1 MTRGT
6 TVVIIDDHALVRE
19 GIRMLLESEPGLD
32 VVGEAGSPGEAFAI
46 VERTDPRVAL
56 VDLTL
61 GDAEGIALIRGLGV
75 RYPRTLTIA
84 LTMHRDGETVR
95 EALLAG
101 ASGYLVKGA
110 SRTELVAAIHAV
122 ARGEQYVHSSVAGI
136 VVGDSLQWLRHG
148 QRLSP
153 REREV
158 LRLIADGR
166 TATDV
171 GSVLGISAHTVR
183 RHVANLTA
191 KLGVGGRAGLTR
203 YAVEH
208 GLMRSS
214 G

>member
-1 MTRGT
+1 MTPT
-6 TVVIIDDHALVRE
+6 TVAIIDDHALVRD
-19 GIRMLLESEPGLD
+19 GIRVLLELEQDLQ
-32 VVGEAGSPGEAFAI
+32 VVGEASNPSEAFAI
-46 VERTDPRVAL
+46 VERTEPRVAL

-61 GDAEGIALIRGLGV
+61 GEAEGIALIRGLGV
-75 RYPRTLTIA
+75 RYPGTLTIA

-110 SRTELVAAIHAV
+110 SRAELVAAIRAV
-122 ARGEQYVHSSVAGI
+122 ARGERYVHSSIAGI

-158 LRLIADGR
+158 LRLVADGR
-166 TATDV
+166 TAADV
-171 GSVLGISAHTVR
+171 GRVLGISAHTVR
-183 RHVANLTA
+183 RHVSNLTL
-191 KLGVGGRAGLTR
+191 KLGVRGRAGLTR

-208 GLMRSS
+208 GVMRSL
-214 G
+214 

>member
-1 MTRGT
+1 VTPL
-6 TVVIIDDHALVRE
+6 TVVIVDDHGLVRE
-19 GIRMLLESEPGLD
+19 GLRLLLELEPD
-32 VVGEAGSPGEAFAI
+32 IVVVGEAGTPEEAFE
-46 VERTDPRVAL
+46 VVQRTDPRVAL

-61 GDAEGIALIRGLGV
+61 GDSEGIALIRGLGV
-75 RYPRTLTIA
+75 RYPTTKTVA
-84 LTMHRDGETVR
+84 VTMHRDGETVR

-110 SRTELVAAIHAV
+110 SRGELVAAIHAV
-122 ARGEQYVHSSVAGI
+122 SRGDRYVHSSIAGI

-148 QRLSP
+148 QHLSP

-158 LRLIADGR
+158 LRLVADGR
-166 TATDV
+166 TAADV
-171 GSVLGISAHTVR
+171 GKVLGISAHTVR
-183 RHVANLTA
+183 RHVSNLTA

-208 GLMRSS
+208 GLVRSA

>member
-1 MTRGT
+1 MTRSAS
-6 TVVIIDDHALVRE
+6 VVIIDDHALVRE
-19 GIRMLLESEPGLD
+19 GIRLLLELEPDLE
-32 VVGEAGSPGEAFAI
+32 VLGEAGTSAEAFAL
-46 VERTDPRVAL
+46 VERASPQVAL

-61 GDAEGIALIRGLGV
+61 GDTEGIALIRGLGV
-75 RYPRTLTIA
+75 RHPDTRTIA

-110 SRTELVAAIHAV
+110 SRAELVAAIHAV
-122 ARGEQYVHSSVAGI
+122 ARGERYVHSSIAGI

-158 LRLIADGR
+158 LRLVAGGR
-166 TATDV
+166 TAADV
-171 GSVLGISAHTVR
+171 GRVLGISAHTVR
-183 RHVANLTA
+183 RHVSNLTI

-208 GLMRSS
+208 GLMQDQ